1 MVFRFL
7 IAFRN
12 LLFICVQNQ
21 ISRDFENAWKVM
33 EGDILSGFKI
43 ITNTTADLP
52 LDYVKENNLGLMVFN
67 YTIKG
72 ETYSRGHELDWK
84 EFYAMMREGNMPTT
98 SQVNPMECREYF
110 AEYLKENKELLYI
123 GFSSGLSGSYGSACI
138 AADMEM
144 EEHPGC
150 RIRIIDS
157 RCASM
162 GEGLLVHKAV
172 QLQKEGKTLDEVA
185 DWLEENIPH
194 LVHIFTV
201 DDLNHLYRGGRVSRT
216 AAVIGT
222 VVGIKPVLHVDD
234 DGHLIPISKVRGR
247 KKSLNALV
255 DYMEE
260 KMGKYREENDII
272 FISHGDALED
282 AQFVRDKVKE
292 RFGIE
297 NFLINHIGPTIGA
310 HSGPGTVALFFMG
323 ESR

>member
-1 MVFRFL
+1 M
-7 IAFRN
+7 
-12 LLFICVQNQ
+12 
-21 ISRDFENAWKVM
+21 M

-84 EFYAMMREGNMPTT
+84 EFYAMMRDGNMPTT

-110 AEYLKENKELLYI
+110 DEYLKANKELLYI

-234 DGHLIPISKVRGR
+234 DGHLIPLSKVRGR

-297 NFLINHIGPTIGA
+297 SFLINHIGPTIGA